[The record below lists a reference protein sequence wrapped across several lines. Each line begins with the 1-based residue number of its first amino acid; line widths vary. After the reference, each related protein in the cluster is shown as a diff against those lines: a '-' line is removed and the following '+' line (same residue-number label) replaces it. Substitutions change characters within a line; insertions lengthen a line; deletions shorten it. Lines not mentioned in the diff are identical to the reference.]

1 MAAEH
6 KPSRPPP
13 PLIGALLRWPW
24 EAVRGRMIERL
35 HAQGFDDLTP
45 PHVNVLHWPGPD
57 RTRPSELAA
66 RLRVSRQALNYLLGD
81 LERLG
86 YLERRPDQDD
96 SRGRRICLT
105 ERGRAAT
112 RVMRS
117 AARSVERE
125 WERRIGKE
133 EFAEL
138 RELLLRLEE
147 TPE

>member
-1 MAAEH
+1 MAAEY
-6 KPSRPPP
+6 KPARLPP

-66 RLRVSRQALNYLLGD
+66 RLRMSRQALNYLLGD

-86 YLERRPDQDD
+86 YLERRPDPDD
-96 SRGRRICLT
+96 HRGRRIYLT
-105 ERGRAAT
+105 DRGREAT
-112 RVMRS
+112 RIMRG

-125 WERRIGKE
+125 WERKLGQA

-138 RELLLRLEE
+138 RKLLLQLDE